1 MCFPL
6 NLIILLTINPKDSHV
21 IHDWEEETAYTRV
34 MGHMD
39 VVSIVSDAFNIYFPI
54 LLLILTLATYFSLG
68 SRLLS
73 FLGFQQFLEEAGHT
87 GELVEEGRELVAREK
102 RRRER
107 LVESSKNRREF
118 REQWGDSMPSSKDAR
133 LRATASSQQQAQE
146 NTGLQSNNSPNYS
159 SPTLEV
165 VQEHRRA
172 PRNLFDDI

>member
-1 MCFPL
+1 M
-6 NLIILLTINPKDSHV
+6 

-87 GELVEEGRELVAREK
+87 GCESRVMVLDTNGLLNVSTLSNPNLNSDHLGELVEEGRELVKREK
-102 RRRER
+102 RR
-107 LVESSKNRREF
+107 
-118 REQWGDSMPSSKDAR
+118 
-133 LRATASSQQQAQE
+133 
-146 NTGLQSNNSPNYS
+146 
-159 SPTLEV
+159 
-165 VQEHRRA
+165 
-172 PRNLFDDI
+172 

>member
-1 MCFPL
+1 MICCS
-6 NLIILLTINPKDSHV
+6 KDSHV

-87 GELVEEGRELVAREK
+87 GCESGVLVLDTNGSLNV
-102 RRRER
+102 
-107 LVESSKNRREF
+107 LTLS
-118 REQWGDSMPSSKDAR
+118 
-133 LRATASSQQQAQE
+133 
-146 NTGLQSNNSPNYS
+146 SPNCK
-159 SPTLEV
+159 
-165 VQEHRRA
+165 
-172 PRNLFDDI
+172 F

>member
-1 MCFPL
+1 M
-6 NLIILLTINPKDSHV
+6 

-87 GELVEEGRELVAREK
+87 GCESADEVGHCKIWIEISRIFKILDDPKFEEHPRGKWIDITDCNLTYAQLK
-102 RRRER
+102 RYW
-107 LVESSKNRREF
+107 K
-118 REQWGDSMPSSKDAR
+118 
-133 LRATASSQQQAQE
+133 
-146 NTGLQSNNSPNYS
+146 
-159 SPTLEV
+159 
-165 VQEHRRA
+165 
-172 PRNLFDDI
+172 

>member
-1 MCFPL
+1 ML
-6 NLIILLTINPKDSHV
+6 LYILLTINWKDSHV
-21 IHDWEEETAYTRV
+21 IQDWEEETAYTRV

-107 LVESSKNRREF
+107 LAESSKNRREF
-118 REQWGDSMPSSKDAR
+118 REQWGDSMPSSTDAR
-133 LRATASSQQQAQE
+133 LRATAASSQQQAQE
-146 NTGLQSNNSPNYS
+146 SSVLQANNSPNYS
-159 SPTLEV
+159 TPTLEV
-165 VQEHRRA
+165 VQEQRRA

>member
-1 MCFPL
+1 M
-6 NLIILLTINPKDSHV
+6 

-107 LVESSKNRREF
+107 LAESSKNRREF
-118 REQWGDSMPSSKDAR
+118 REQWGDSMPSSKEAR
-133 LRATASSQQQAQE
+133 LRATAASNQQQVPQE
-146 NTGLQSNNSPNYS
+146 SSVLQANSSPNYS
-159 SPTLEV
+159 TPTLEV
-165 VQEHRRA
+165 VQEHRPA

>member
-1 MCFPL
+1 MG
-6 NLIILLTINPKDSHV
+6 
-21 IHDWEEETAYTRV
+21 YMRV

-68 SRLLS
+68 SRLLT

-87 GELVEEGRELVAREK
+87 GELVEEGRELVAREQK
-102 RRRER
+102 
-107 LVESSKNRREF
+107 RREF
-118 REQWGDSMPSSKDAR
+118 REQWGDSMPSSKEAR
-133 LRATASSQQQAQE
+133 LRATASSQQAQE
-146 NTGLQSNNSPNYS
+146 NTGLQYNNSPNYS
-159 SPTLEV
+159 TPTLEV

>member
-1 MCFPL
+1 MICCS
-6 NLIILLTINPKDSHV
+6 KDSHV

-87 GELVEEGRELVAREK
+87 GRESRVLVLRYQWITK
-102 RRRER
+102 CDD
-107 LVESSKNRREF
+107 S
-118 REQWGDSMPSSKDAR
+118 EQ
-133 LRATASSQQQAQE
+133 SQ
-146 NTGLQSNNSPNYS
+146 L
-159 SPTLEV
+159 
-165 VQEHRRA
+165 
-172 PRNLFDDI
+172 

>member
-1 MCFPL
+1 M
-6 NLIILLTINPKDSHV
+6 

-87 GELVEEGRELVAREK
+87 GELVEEGKELVAREK
-102 RRRER
+102 SRTTITNLDAIFLGFSRYRIR
-107 LVESSKNRREF
+107 T
-118 REQWGDSMPSSKDAR
+118 DS
-133 LRATASSQQQAQE
+133 
-146 NTGLQSNNSPNYS
+146 
-159 SPTLEV
+159 V
-165 VQEHRRA
+165 
-172 PRNLFDDI
+172 

>member
-1 MCFPL
+1 MGPFEVAHL
-6 NLIILLTINPKDSHV
+6 NSKDSHV

-68 SRLLS
+68 SRLLT
-73 FLGFQQFLEEAGHT
+73 FLGFQQFLEEAG
-87 GELVEEGRELVAREK
+87 
-102 RRRER
+102 
-107 LVESSKNRREF
+107 
-118 REQWGDSMPSSKDAR
+118 
-133 LRATASSQQQAQE
+133 LRATASSQQAQE

-159 SPTLEV
+159 TPTLEV